1 MRYRYF
7 QPNEKDSKDEYGDC
21 QIRAIAKAFGINWKS
36 AFDVVVRA
44 CLEIQCVPS
53 DSKTLEYLLKDT
65 LGYNL
70 YGIRIQKGK
79 KRMTVS
85 KFANKFRHGTY
96 IIGVAN
102 HCVTVINGYYYD
114 TWDCGDCCIYTVYTK
129 NGGELDGCKDFA
141 KRK

>member
-53 DSKTLEYLLKDT
+53 DAKALEYLLRDK
-65 LGYNL
+65 LGYDL

-79 KRMTVS
+79 NV
-85 KFANKFRHGTY
+85 
-96 IIGVAN
+96 
-102 HCVTVINGYYYD
+102 
-114 TWDCGDCCIYTVYTK
+114 
-129 NGGELDGCKDFA
+129 
-141 KRK
+141 